1 LAPKLETGVAA
12 RGAAQQPLN
21 TPVAGELGAEDIL
34 DQMLEITRNIA
45 LGEMASGV
53 AHELNQPLGAIA
65 TYAQAGVR
73 MLERNEPMTARAAD
87 VFKQISQEALN
98 AGEGI
103 RRIRRLFDQDGD
115 RRERCRM
122 SELLSEL
129 MPVLEL
135 AARRHAGRIEVQS
148 SSDLPEIEVA
158 RPKIQHVVF
167 ALVQN
172 AFEASPEDGSHPRV
186 LIQVSSDRYGCETS
200 VIDSGG
206 GIHLDA
212 QKSLF
217 RPFFT
222 TKPRGTG
229 LGLASSRAIIESHQ
243 GTIGF
248 ENQPGGGCRFWFR
261 LPIAVS

>member
-1 LAPKLETGVAA
+1 
-12 RGAAQQPLN
+12 LN
-21 TPVAGELGAEDIL
+21 TLVSGELGSEDIL

-45 LGEMASGV
+45 LGEMASGI

-73 MLERNEPMTARAAD
+73 MLERNEPMTARAAE

-122 SELLSEL
+122 AELLTEI
-129 MPVLEL
+129 MPVLDL
-135 AARRHAGRIEVQS
+135 VARRHAGRIDVQS
-148 SSDLPEIEVA
+148 LADLPEVEVA
-158 RPKIQHVVF
+158 RVKIQHVVF

-172 AFEASPEDGSHPRV
+172 AFEASPGDGSRPLV
-186 LIQVSSDRYGCETS
+186 LIRLASDRYGCETS
-200 VIDSGG
+200 VVDSGS
-206 GIHLDA
+206 GIHADR
-212 QKSLF
+212 QNSLF
-217 RPFFT
+217 RPFYT
-222 TKPRGTG
+222 TKARGTG
-229 LGLASSRAIIESHQ
+229 LGLASSRAIIEAHQ

-248 ENQPGGGCRFWFR
+248 ENQAGGGCRFWFR
-261 LPIAVS
+261 LPVAAS